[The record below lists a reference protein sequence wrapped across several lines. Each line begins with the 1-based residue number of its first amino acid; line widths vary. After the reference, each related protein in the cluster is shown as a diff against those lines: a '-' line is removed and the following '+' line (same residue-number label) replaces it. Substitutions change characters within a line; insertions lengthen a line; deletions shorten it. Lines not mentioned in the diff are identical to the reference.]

1 LSSSKSRSGQD
12 NRARGERNKTVD
24 IRVLIVDDEPFARER
39 IRDFLKNTPEIADI
53 DEAENGPQAIRK
65 IQAQNPDLVFLDI
78 QMPRMDGFAVLK
90 AVGPEKMPEVVFVTA
105 YDQYALQAFE
115 VFALGYLLKPFDRD
129 KFEKVLQ
136 RALDEIRLK
145 RTGRDLARTMKEFL
159 KEIQSGG
166 PSMDR
171 IFIKTKNRLLPVRIR
186 DIDWIEA
193 SGKYIVLHAGA
204 EGHAIRDSLSSMEKK
219 LPPRQFRRTHRSSI
233 VNIDSIKEIQ
243 PLFHGDSCLIL
254 KTGDKITLS
263 RSYRDQFKDLFLD

>member
-1 LSSSKSRSGQD
+1 M
-12 NRARGERNKTVD
+12 D
-24 IRVLIVDDEPFARER
+24 IRVLIVDDELFGRER
-39 IRDFLKNTPEIADI
+39 IRNLLKNVPEIGVV

-65 IQAQNPDLVFLDI
+65 IRAQKPDLVILDI
-78 QMPRMDGFAVLK
+78 QMPGMDGFAVLK
-90 AVGPEKMPEVVFVTA
+90 AVDQDKMPQVVFVTA
-105 YDQYALQAFE
+105 FDQYALQAFE

-136 RALDEIRLK
+136 RALDQIRLK

-166 PSMDR
+166 TSMER
-171 IFIKTKNRLLPVRIR
+171 IFVKTKNRLLPVRIR

-193 SGKYIVLHAGA
+193 SGKYIVLHAGT
-204 EGHAIRDSLSSMEKK
+204 EEHVIRDSLSSMAKK
-219 LPPRQFRRTHRSSI
+219 LPARQFRRTHRTSI

-254 KTGDKITLS
+254 KTGDRLTLS
-263 RSYRDQFKDLFLD
+263 RSFRDQFKDLFGS

>member
-1 LSSSKSRSGQD
+1 M
-12 NRARGERNKTVD
+12 D

-39 IRDFLKNTPEIADI
+39 IRDFLKNAPEIADI

-136 RALDEIRLK
+136 RAMDEIRLK

-159 KEIQSGG
+159 QEIQSGG

-171 IFIKTKNRLLPVRIR
+171 IFVKTKNRLLPVRIR

-219 LPPRQFRRTHRSSI
+219 LPARQFRRTHRSSI

>member
-1 LSSSKSRSGQD
+1 MG
-12 NRARGERNKTVD
+12 RGNMNKTMD
-24 IRVLIVDDEPFARER
+24 IRVLIVDDEAFARER
-39 IRDFLKNTPEIADI
+39 IRDFLKNRPEIAAI

-65 IQAQNPDLVFLDI
+65 IQEHNPDLVFLDI

-90 AVGPEKMPEVVFVTA
+90 TVGAEKTPQVVFVTA

-115 VFALGYLLKPFDRD
+115 VFALGYLLKPFDRA
-129 KFEKVLQ
+129 KFEKVLH

-145 RTGRDLARTMKEFL
+145 RTGRDLARTIEEFL
-159 KEIQSGG
+159 KEMQSGG

-171 IFIKTKNRLLPVRIR
+171 IFVKTKNRLLPVRIR

-193 SGKYIVLHAGA
+193 AGKYIILHAGA
-204 EGHAIRDSLSSMEKK
+204 EEHVIRDSLNSMEKK
-219 LPPRQFRRTHRSSI
+219 LPARQFRRTHRSSI

-254 KTGDKITLS
+254 KTGDKLTLS
-263 RSYRDQFKDLFLD
+263 RSFRGQFKDWLGG

>member
-1 LSSSKSRSGQD
+1 
-12 NRARGERNKTVD
+12 VD
-24 IRVLIVDDEPFARER
+24 IRVLIVDDEPFARKR
-39 IRDFLKNTPEIADI
+39 IRDFLKNRSDISDI

-65 IQAQNPDLVFLDI
+65 IRAQKPDLIFLDI
-78 QMPRMDGFAVLK
+78 QMPRVDGFAVLK
-90 AVGPEKMPEVVFVTA
+90 AVGPDQMPQVIFVTA

-136 RALDEIRLK
+136 RAMDQIRMK
-145 RTGRDLARTMKEFL
+145 RTGRDLARTMQEFL
-159 KEIQSGG
+159 KEIQSGS

-171 IFIKTKNRLLPVRIR
+171 IFVKTKNRLLPVRIQ

-204 EGHAIRDSLSSMEKK
+204 EEHVIRDSLISMEKK
-219 LPPRQFRRTHRSSI
+219 LPARQFRRTHRSSI

-243 PLFHGDSCLIL
+243 PLFHGDSCIIL
-254 KTGDKITLS
+254 KTGHRITLS
-263 RSYRDQFKDLFLD
+263 RSFRDRFNDLFMD